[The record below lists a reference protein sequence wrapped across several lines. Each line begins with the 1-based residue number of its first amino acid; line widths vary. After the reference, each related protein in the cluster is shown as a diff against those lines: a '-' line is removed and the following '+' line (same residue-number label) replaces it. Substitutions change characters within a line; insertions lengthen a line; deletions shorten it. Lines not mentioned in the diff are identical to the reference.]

1 MKLTK
6 ESCNQSKESCSQRR
20 PMKMLVVLLWVSIL
34 LEVISMSFGCFDVRE
49 YYGQGRCAYIV
60 SSMCFAL
67 MAIWLAMA
75 ITRRKNWARKSYV
88 VMTVLLIALW
98 TMVVCFSSEDYASDN
113 SLVVGAIDA
122 VDNAVILICCCL
134 LFTKKVRVAF
144 GQGVAFER
152 PKAIANVCH
161 CLLYWFVY
169 VMICVGFVV
178 QMIVHDGSEE
188 YVSDCREAAILG
200 SVSARNAL
208 VEKVKEEYVAKMI
221 GENDEDKVREKEKE
235 AERFVDEFIENN
247 KPPRKRGG
255 LE

>member
-6 ESCNQSKESCSQRR
+6 ESCNQSKESCGQRR

-34 LEVISMSFGCFDVRE
+34 LEVISMSFGCFDLRE

-60 SSMCFAL
+60 SYTCFAL
-67 MAIWLAMA
+67 MDIWLAMA
-75 ITRRKNWARKSYV
+75 ITRRKNWARKSYI

-98 TMVVCFSSEDYASDN
+98 TMVVCFSSEDYASGN

-122 VDNAVILICCCL
+122 INNAVSLICCGL

-144 GQGVAFER
+144 GQGVAFEGS
-152 PKAIANVCH
+152 KAIANVCH

-169 VMICVGFVV
+169 VMIWVGFVV
-178 QMIVHDGSEE
+178 QMLVHYGSEE
-188 YVSDCREAAILG
+188 HVSDCKKAAILG
-200 SVSARNAL
+200 SVSARDAL
-208 VEKVKEEYVAKMI
+208 VETVKEKYVAEMM
-221 GENDEDKVREKEKE
+221 DEDKVREKEKE
-235 AERFVDEFIENN
+235 AEKFVDEFIENN